1 MKKGAHI
8 IATVAAIFCVGLAFA
23 FFAAD
28 PSHAASFDH
37 SMLTQ
42 PSGMHVI
49 GANIALLGLRA
60 KLKDITTR
68 AEAKR
73 AEITDDLDEADVR
86 AIEKAHADIL
96 AEADQV
102 RADLARMENE
112 QRNAPPVNTD
122 PQAVADAAVRA
133 ERERSN
139 TIEELATRSGFAD
152 FGREHVRS
160 GTPLVAFRGLLLDH
174 MVNNE
179 SRTPTDSRVNVI
191 RDEGDTRRSAQIE
204 ALAYGLGAPTPDA
217 GPSAAARQFMGMG
230 LVDLAAESVNYRGRR
245 MMNARDIDDVFTRA
259 SHSTSDFPAIF
270 EGAVNRTLEQR
281 YALAQPT
288 FKRFARKR
296 NFRDFRPD
304 TNVKVGDFPLL
315 KQVLQNG
322 EIKYGS
328 FGEGKEQVQAFSY
341 AIALTISRQMLIND
355 DLGAIS
361 ELLTS
366 YGASVALFEEVT
378 FYAGAFNG
386 NLADG
391 KSVYHAE
398 HKNLA
403 AAPAAISVE
412 SVGLGRTAMSKQESK
427 DGNPL
432 LANNPTIMLVG
443 PDKLTEAEMLLA
455 SITPATVASV
465 NIFSGRYEL
474 LSSSQIK
481 GNAWHLLG
489 DPASGSNYR
498 WGYLEGYEAPR
509 VRMDE
514 PFGRQGFSMSV
525 EHDFGCGATD
535 YRFGYKNA
543 GK

>member
-37 SMLTQ
+37 GMLTQ

-60 KLKDITTR
+60 KLTDITTR

-73 AEITDDLDEADVR
+73 AEITDDLDEAAVR

-102 RADLARMENE
+102 RADIARLENE
-112 QRNAPPVNTD
+112 QRNEPPVNTD

-139 TIEELATRSGFAD
+139 AIEELATRSGFAD

-432 LANNPTIMLVG
+432 LANSPTIMLVG